1 MRAMRAMGAALIAF
15 LLLAPALPRPADA
28 VSPTPKTFQQL
39 VDEAEL
45 IVVGTVARID
55 GARLPEG
62 LIVSDVTL
70 TVLKVAKAV
79 SPTPATVVVRVL
91 GGEIGETSLV
101 IPGAPRFQPGQT
113 VLLFIRG
120 NQREMFPF
128 VGVQQGV
135 FSVRRDTALGVDR
148 VFDWQ
153 GRPVVSLGGAAVT
166 GDAAS
171 PETAAMPL
179 DDLLRAVAQAVR
191 G

>member
-1 MRAMRAMGAALIAF
+1 MRSMGVALLAF
-15 LLLAPALPRPADA
+15 VLLAPAQPRLAEA
-28 VSPTPKTFQQL
+28 VSPVPKTFQQL

-45 IVVGTVARID
+45 IVVGTVERVD

-70 TVLKVAKAV
+70 TVLKVAKALR
-79 SPTPATVVVRVL
+79 PTPATVVVRML
-91 GGEIGETSLV
+91 GGEIGGDSLV
-101 IPGAPRFQPGQT
+101 VPGAPRFRSGQT

-120 NQREMFPF
+120 NWHEMFPF

-135 FSVRRDTALGVDR
+135 FSVRRDPALGIER

-153 GRPVVSLGGAAVT
+153 GRPVLGLGGTAVT
-166 GDAAS
+166 GDAGA
-171 PETAAMPL
+171 PESAAMPL
-179 DDLLRAVAQAVR
+179 DDLLRAVVQAAR